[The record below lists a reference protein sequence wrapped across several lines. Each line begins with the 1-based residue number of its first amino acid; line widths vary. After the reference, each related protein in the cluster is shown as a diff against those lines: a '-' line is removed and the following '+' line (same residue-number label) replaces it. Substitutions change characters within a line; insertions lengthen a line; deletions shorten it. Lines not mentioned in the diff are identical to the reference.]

1 MLRARAFRQ
10 TNNKIVKIQVH
21 PTHPWLVTADD
32 TDHVSVWNW
41 EHRQVIYELKAGGV
55 DERRLVGAKLEKLA
69 EGDSDYKG
77 KPTEAIRGGSVKQ
90 VKFYDDDV
98 RYWQLWRNRSAA
110 AESPSAVDHLTSGFT
125 SPAPSTKGRH
135 FLVICCE
142 NKAIFLDLV
151 TMRGRDVP
159 KSELDNRSLVC
170 MEFLTRSSAGDGP
183 LVAFGSTDGVI
194 RVLSMITWKLARRYT
209 AGHKG
214 SIYCLMNFMASS
226 GEALLVS
233 GGSDGLLILWNA
245 DQGTDSRD
253 LVPKLSLKAHD
264 GGVVAVELSRVSGSA
279 PQLITIGAD
288 KTLAIWDTMT
298 FKELRRIKPVPK
310 LACHSVASW
319 CHPRAPNLDILTC
332 VKDSHIWSIEHPT
345 YSALTR
351 PLCELSSLVPP
362 QVLATHKKLRV
373 FCMVAHPLQP
383 HLVATGT
390 NVGIIVSEFDP
401 RAIPSAAFLPAL
413 SGSRENSAVYI
424 LGRELKLLNF
434 QILNTAN
441 PSLGNNALSESGVS
455 KLDAGEHLTVKQ
467 TKKKSVASVPH
478 DSYSVLSVSS
488 SGKYVAVVWPDI
500 LYFSIYK
507 VSDWSIVDFGSAR
520 LLAWD
525 TCRDR
530 FAILESVL
538 PQRMPMIPKGGSSRK
553 AKEAAAAAAQAAAAA
568 NAASSASVQ
577 VRILLD
583 DGTSNIL
590 MRSVGGRSEPVI
602 GLHGGALLGIGYR
615 TSRRI
620 SPVSATA
627 ISTIQSMPL
636 SGFGNS
642 NVSSFSSYDDGS
654 SQRSTESAP
663 LNYQLYS
670 WENFEPVGG
679 MLPQP
684 EWTAWDKTVE
694 YCAFAYQQYMVISSL
709 RPQYRY
715 LGNVAISHAT
725 GAVWHRRQLF
735 VATQTTIECVF
746 VDAGVTE
753 IDIETRKMKEEMK
766 LKEAQARAVA
776 EHGEL
781 ALITVEGAQSA
792 KQEKISL
799 RAPLLQVVRLA
810 SFQNAPSVPPFL
822 SLPRQSRGDGDDMDE
837 RRASEVA
844 VGGGGVSVAVTRF
857 PVEQKRPVGPLV
869 VAGVRDGVLWLIDR
883 YMCAH
888 AISLNHPG
896 IRCRC
901 LAAYGD
907 AISAVKWASR
917 LGREHHDDLAQFM
930 LGMGYATEALHLPG
944 ISKRLEFDLA
954 MQSND
959 LKRALHCLLTMSN
972 SRDIG
977 QDGLGLDLS
986 DILSLTAEKKE
997 DVVEAVEGIVKFA
1010 KEFLDLIDAADAT
1023 GNTDVAREAL
1033 KRLATAGSVKGA
1045 LQGHELRGLSLRLAN
1060 HGELTRLSGL
1070 INNLISIGLGRES
1083 AFSAA
1088 VLGDNALMEK
1098 AWQDTGMLAEAVLHA
1113 HAHGR
1118 PSLKNLVQVW
1128 NKTLQKEVEQVSST
1142 KTDAASAFLASLED
1156 PKLTSLSD
1164 ASKKPPIEILPPGM
1178 SSIFASISAPKK
1190 PLPTMKTPQPEPTKP
1205 LAIEEPAKPLAIE
1218 APPPSSEETPQAESA
1233 PETATDSESA
1243 APETAADSEPAAPE
1257 TAAAE
1262 SAAPE
1267 TAAAAESAAPETA
1280 AVAESAAPETAAVA
1294 ESAALKTAAVAESAA
1309 HVDGP
1314 VTETVSEPPA
1324 PEKEVTSVEDKSDP
1338 SSAPKTETAVAT
1350 EDNNQTM
1357 PPPPPPETTTT
1368 TTTTVKPTENAE
1380 TERKQRSKRLRVGG
1394 GAMSHMVFQ
1403 SAAAPKPCLPIPRST
1418 AALPCKLRRVSFVR
1432 ASSSSLIESVGDS
1445 VSGLE
1450 RCFQLPFSGD
1460 SSPSSSSISI
1470 SASSSPSAQM
1480 CPVMKGGKFGSV
1492 GAVTLEKG
1500 KLDMTQKKVESS
1512 PEIATGGGGGDIGK
1526 KINFGGGDGGDD
1538 DGDDDDYFDEFD
1550 DDDDGDEGG
1559 LFRRR
1564 MFLAEVLKHLY
1575 SFVTAHLFVL
1585 YQGGDDSVWL
1595 VSSDSEPPSS
1605 DPISQKVIILTEED
1619 EDLVILD
1626 KEVEPA
1632 VKKAPKKK
1640 SPKKKPNS
1648 GRQIPKEENS
1658 AQEISEDKDTDSIVA
1673 EEVATDKNTKPS
1685 SGSSSRLPLVLSE
1698 KVNRTKVLVEC
1709 EGDSIDL
1716 SGDMGAVGRVVV
1728 SDTTEDPDLLNYM
1741 FPCQIEAIMNDFI
1754 QLTPVSN
1761 VYEAETM
1768 VEGTLEGFSFESDDE
1783 GNKNAKTASKP
1794 PDDQSGDTAE
1804 VTKGSGKAK
1813 AKSENVVGKKRGRPS
1828 KEKQQ
1833 QQQPAKKARKKK
1845 QKQVR
1850 YCSSLKMRKA
1860 PRILILNT
1868 MEVLSLD
1875 ALPVGFR
1882 FSPTDEELVRYYLR
1896 QKINGR
1902 DDDVRV
1908 IRAVDMCKYEPWDL
1922 PDLSVVRTM
1931 DSEWLFFC
1939 PLDRKYPSGS
1949 RMNRATIAGYWKAT
1963 GKDRKVKSG
1972 STKIIGVKRTL
1983 VFYTGRAPKGTRT
1996 CWIMHEY
2003 RATEKD
2009 LDGTKPGQNP
2019 FVICK
2024 LFKKQD
2030 VVSEASPECGVE
2042 PAVSSPTVVDEVRS
2056 EVELSEV
2063 SLAFPTKEE
2072 PKHSTDVAESSL
2084 VVYGECQSDISAPEV
2099 TTTELDHIDWRS
2111 YLEFESLDHTMFSPL
2126 HSQVQSELGS
2136 AFNGFQYGSNEPF
2149 RNQNDPHI
2157 QTQYGSNDPDQ
2168 YMFDLL
2174 DLTFQIPYEL
2184 PEMKH
2189 LAQPMPEQI
2198 LYEPQSL
2205 VNTSNKINNDVS
2217 ETGIKIRTRR
2227 AQAQGCAEQSVMQGN
2242 ASRRLLLQVNHNSPK
2257 PDTDSI
2263 KKEVKE
2269 TTKGCGS
2276 FMRSKSSSEFILK
2289 KVAAMGCSYRGLL
2302 KAGVVAVVFAMS
2314 VCSLTGQF
2322 R

>member
-434 QILNTAN
+434 QISNTAN

-455 KLDAGEHLTVKQ
+455 KLDAGEQLTVKQ

-507 VSDWSIVDFGSAR
+507 VSDWSIVDSGSAR

-538 PQRMPMIPKGGSSRK
+538 PQRIPMISKGGSSRK

-1023 GNTDVAREAL
+1023 GNADVAREAL

-1118 PSLKNLVQVW
+1118 PSLKNLVQAW

-1243 APETAADSEPAAPE
+1243 AAETAADSEPAAPE

-1267 TAAAAESAAPETA
+1267 TAAAAESAAPGTAAGAESTAPESA

-1294 ESAALKTAAVAESAA
+1294 ESVAP
-1309 HVDGP
+1309 VDGP

-1380 TERKQRSKRLRVGG
+1380 TERKQVTYPPIRS
-1394 GAMSHMVFQ
+1394 Q
-1403 SAAAPKPCLPIPRST
+1403 PI
-1418 AALPCKLRRVSFVR
+1418 
-1432 ASSSSLIESVGDS
+1432 D
-1445 VSGLE
+1445 
-1450 RCFQLPFSGD
+1450 
-1460 SSPSSSSISI
+1460 
-1470 SASSSPSAQM
+1470 
-1480 CPVMKGGKFGSV
+1480 
-1492 GAVTLEKG
+1492 
-1500 KLDMTQKKVESS
+1500 
-1512 PEIATGGGGGDIGK
+1512 
-1526 KINFGGGDGGDD
+1526 
-1538 DGDDDDYFDEFD
+1538 FD
-1550 DDDDGDEGG
+1550 
-1559 LFRRR
+1559 
-1564 MFLAEVLKHLY
+1564 FL
-1575 SFVTAHLFVL
+1575 
-1585 YQGGDDSVWL
+1585 
-1595 VSSDSEPPSS
+1595 
-1605 DPISQKVIILTEED
+1605 
-1619 EDLVILD
+1619 
-1626 KEVEPA
+1626 
-1632 VKKAPKKK
+1632 
-1640 SPKKKPNS
+1640 
-1648 GRQIPKEENS
+1648 
-1658 AQEISEDKDTDSIVA
+1658 
-1673 EEVATDKNTKPS
+1673 
-1685 SGSSSRLPLVLSE
+1685 
-1698 KVNRTKVLVEC
+1698 
-1709 EGDSIDL
+1709 
-1716 SGDMGAVGRVVV
+1716 
-1728 SDTTEDPDLLNYM
+1728 
-1741 FPCQIEAIMNDFI
+1741 ND
-1754 QLTPVSN
+1754 
-1761 VYEAETM
+1761 
-1768 VEGTLEGFSFESDDE
+1768 
-1783 GNKNAKTASKP
+1783 
-1794 PDDQSGDTAE
+1794 
-1804 VTKGSGKAK
+1804 
-1813 AKSENVVGKKRGRPS
+1813 
-1828 KEKQQ
+1828 
-1833 QQQPAKKARKKK
+1833 
-1845 QKQVR
+1845 
-1850 YCSSLKMRKA
+1850 
-1860 PRILILNT
+1860 
-1868 MEVLSLD
+1868 
-1875 ALPVGFR
+1875 
-1882 FSPTDEELVRYYLR
+1882 
-1896 QKINGR
+1896 
-1902 DDDVRV
+1902 
-1908 IRAVDMCKYEPWDL
+1908 
-1922 PDLSVVRTM
+1922 
-1931 DSEWLFFC
+1931 
-1939 PLDRKYPSGS
+1939 
-1949 RMNRATIAGYWKAT
+1949 
-1963 GKDRKVKSG
+1963 
-1972 STKIIGVKRTL
+1972 
-1983 VFYTGRAPKGTRT
+1983 
-1996 CWIMHEY
+1996 
-2003 RATEKD
+2003 
-2009 LDGTKPGQNP
+2009 
-2019 FVICK
+2019 
-2024 LFKKQD
+2024 
-2030 VVSEASPECGVE
+2030 
-2042 PAVSSPTVVDEVRS
+2042 
-2056 EVELSEV
+2056 
-2063 SLAFPTKEE
+2063 
-2072 PKHSTDVAESSL
+2072 
-2084 VVYGECQSDISAPEV
+2084 
-2099 TTTELDHIDWRS
+2099 
-2111 YLEFESLDHTMFSPL
+2111 
-2126 HSQVQSELGS
+2126 
-2136 AFNGFQYGSNEPF
+2136 
-2149 RNQNDPHI
+2149 
-2157 QTQYGSNDPDQ
+2157 
-2168 YMFDLL
+2168 
-2174 DLTFQIPYEL
+2174 
-2184 PEMKH
+2184 
-2189 LAQPMPEQI
+2189 
-2198 LYEPQSL
+2198 
-2205 VNTSNKINNDVS
+2205 
-2217 ETGIKIRTRR
+2217 
-2227 AQAQGCAEQSVMQGN
+2227 
-2242 ASRRLLLQVNHNSPK
+2242 
-2257 PDTDSI
+2257 
-2263 KKEVKE
+2263 
-2269 TTKGCGS
+2269 
-2276 FMRSKSSSEFILK
+2276 
-2289 KVAAMGCSYRGLL
+2289 
-2302 KAGVVAVVFAMS
+2302 
-2314 VCSLTGQF
+2314 
-2322 R
+2322 

>member
-10 TNNKIVKIQVH
+10 TNGKIVKIQVH

-159 KSELDNRSLVC
+159 KQELDNKSLLC
-170 MEFLTRSSAGDGP
+170 MEFLTRSSGGDGP

-209 AGHKG
+209 GGHKG

-233 GGSDGLLILWNA
+233 GGSDGLLVLWSA
-245 DQGTDSRD
+245 DHATDSRD

-362 QVLATHKKLRV
+362 QVLATHRKLRV
-373 FCMVAHPLQP
+373 YCMVAHPLQP

-401 RAIPSAAFLPAL
+401 RAIPSAAPLPAL

-434 QILNTAN
+434 QISNSAS
-441 PSLGNNALSESGVS
+441 PSLGNNSALSQSGMS
-455 KLDAGEHLTVKQ
+455 MGDLGEQMTVKQ
-467 TKKKSVASVPH
+467 TKKQIVAPVPH

-488 SGKYVAVVWPDI
+488 SGKYVAIVWPDV

-507 VSDWSIVDFGSAR
+507 VSDWSIVDSGSAR

-538 PQRMPMIPKGGSSRK
+538 PQRMPIIPKGGSSRK

-620 SPVSATA
+620 SPLAATA

-654 SQRSTESAP
+654 SQRTAESAP

-684 EWTAWDKTVE
+684 EWTAWDQRVE

-715 LGNVAISHAT
+715 LGDVAISHAT

-735 VATQTTIECVF
+735 VATPTTIECVF

-781 ALITVEGAQSA
+781 ALITVEGAQNA
-792 KQEKISL
+792 NQERISL
-799 RAPLLQVVRLA
+799 RPPMLQVVRLA

-837 RRASEVA
+837 RRTNEVA

-888 AISLNHPG
+888 AISLSHPG

-907 AISAVKWASR
+907 AVSAVKWASR

-954 MQSND
+954 IQSND

-972 SRDIG
+972 SKDIG
-977 QDGLGLDLS
+977 QDSVGLELS
-986 DILSLTAEKKE
+986 DILSLAAEKKE

-1023 GNTDVAREAL
+1023 GQADIAREAL

-1045 LQGHELRGLSLRLAN
+1045 LQGHELRGLALRLAN
-1060 HGELTRLSGL
+1060 HGELTRLSSL

-1083 AFSAA
+1083 AFAAA
-1088 VLGDNALMEK
+1088 VLNDNALMEK
-1098 AWQDTGMLAEAVLHA
+1098 AWKDTGMLAEAVLHA
-1113 HAHGR
+1113 HANGR
-1118 PSLKNLVQVW
+1118 PTLKNLVQAW
-1128 NKTLQKEVEQVSST
+1128 NKTLQKEVEQAPSS

-1178 SSIFASISAPKK
+1178 SSIFASITAAPKK
-1190 PLPTMKTPQPEPTKP
+1190 PLLTQKTPQQEPGKP
-1205 LAIEEPAKPLAIE
+1205 LAIEEAAKPLAIE
-1218 APPPSSEETPQAESA
+1218 APPSSEPTQTESA
-1233 PETATDSESA
+1233 PETT
-1243 APETAADSEPAAPE
+1243 PVP
-1257 TAAAE
+1257 E

-1267 TAAAAESAAPETA
+1267 TAAAGESAAPETA

-1294 ESAALKTAAVAESAA
+1294 ESTPTPTT
-1309 HVDGP
+1309 VDGQ
-1314 VTETVSEPPA
+1314 VTETVSEPTPV
-1324 PEKEVTSVEDKSDP
+1324 EKEETSLEDKSDP
-1338 SSAPKTETAVAT
+1338 SSTPNTETTVAT
-1350 EDNNQTM
+1350 EDNSQATTPTPT
-1357 PPPPPPETTTT
+1357 PPPPPPPQPETV
-1368 TTTTVKPTENAE
+1368 TTTVKPTENAAPVRPQV
-1380 TERKQRSKRLRVGG
+1380 TYPPIRS
-1394 GAMSHMVFQ
+1394 Q
-1403 SAAAPKPCLPIPRST
+1403 PI
-1418 AALPCKLRRVSFVR
+1418 
-1432 ASSSSLIESVGDS
+1432 D
-1445 VSGLE
+1445 
-1450 RCFQLPFSGD
+1450 
-1460 SSPSSSSISI
+1460 
-1470 SASSSPSAQM
+1470 
-1480 CPVMKGGKFGSV
+1480 
-1492 GAVTLEKG
+1492 
-1500 KLDMTQKKVESS
+1500 
-1512 PEIATGGGGGDIGK
+1512 
-1526 KINFGGGDGGDD
+1526 
-1538 DGDDDDYFDEFD
+1538 FD
-1550 DDDDGDEGG
+1550 
-1559 LFRRR
+1559 
-1564 MFLAEVLKHLY
+1564 FL
-1575 SFVTAHLFVL
+1575 
-1585 YQGGDDSVWL
+1585 
-1595 VSSDSEPPSS
+1595 
-1605 DPISQKVIILTEED
+1605 
-1619 EDLVILD
+1619 
-1626 KEVEPA
+1626 
-1632 VKKAPKKK
+1632 
-1640 SPKKKPNS
+1640 
-1648 GRQIPKEENS
+1648 
-1658 AQEISEDKDTDSIVA
+1658 
-1673 EEVATDKNTKPS
+1673 
-1685 SGSSSRLPLVLSE
+1685 
-1698 KVNRTKVLVEC
+1698 
-1709 EGDSIDL
+1709 
-1716 SGDMGAVGRVVV
+1716 
-1728 SDTTEDPDLLNYM
+1728 
-1741 FPCQIEAIMNDFI
+1741 
-1754 QLTPVSN
+1754 
-1761 VYEAETM
+1761 
-1768 VEGTLEGFSFESDDE
+1768 
-1783 GNKNAKTASKP
+1783 
-1794 PDDQSGDTAE
+1794 
-1804 VTKGSGKAK
+1804 
-1813 AKSENVVGKKRGRPS
+1813 
-1828 KEKQQ
+1828 
-1833 QQQPAKKARKKK
+1833 
-1845 QKQVR
+1845 
-1850 YCSSLKMRKA
+1850 
-1860 PRILILNT
+1860 
-1868 MEVLSLD
+1868 
-1875 ALPVGFR
+1875 
-1882 FSPTDEELVRYYLR
+1882 
-1896 QKINGR
+1896 NG
-1902 DDDVRV
+1902 
-1908 IRAVDMCKYEPWDL
+1908 
-1922 PDLSVVRTM
+1922 
-1931 DSEWLFFC
+1931 
-1939 PLDRKYPSGS
+1939 
-1949 RMNRATIAGYWKAT
+1949 
-1963 GKDRKVKSG
+1963 
-1972 STKIIGVKRTL
+1972 
-1983 VFYTGRAPKGTRT
+1983 
-1996 CWIMHEY
+1996 
-2003 RATEKD
+2003 
-2009 LDGTKPGQNP
+2009 
-2019 FVICK
+2019 
-2024 LFKKQD
+2024 
-2030 VVSEASPECGVE
+2030 
-2042 PAVSSPTVVDEVRS
+2042 
-2056 EVELSEV
+2056 
-2063 SLAFPTKEE
+2063 
-2072 PKHSTDVAESSL
+2072 
-2084 VVYGECQSDISAPEV
+2084 
-2099 TTTELDHIDWRS
+2099 
-2111 YLEFESLDHTMFSPL
+2111 
-2126 HSQVQSELGS
+2126 
-2136 AFNGFQYGSNEPF
+2136 
-2149 RNQNDPHI
+2149 
-2157 QTQYGSNDPDQ
+2157 
-2168 YMFDLL
+2168 
-2174 DLTFQIPYEL
+2174 
-2184 PEMKH
+2184 
-2189 LAQPMPEQI
+2189 
-2198 LYEPQSL
+2198 
-2205 VNTSNKINNDVS
+2205 
-2217 ETGIKIRTRR
+2217 
-2227 AQAQGCAEQSVMQGN
+2227 
-2242 ASRRLLLQVNHNSPK
+2242 
-2257 PDTDSI
+2257 
-2263 KKEVKE
+2263 
-2269 TTKGCGS
+2269 
-2276 FMRSKSSSEFILK
+2276 
-2289 KVAAMGCSYRGLL
+2289 
-2302 KAGVVAVVFAMS
+2302 
-2314 VCSLTGQF
+2314 
-2322 R
+2322 

>member
-10 TNNKIVKIQVH
+10 TNGKIVKIQVH
-21 PTHPWLVTADD
+21 PTHPWIVTADD

-90 VKFYDDDV
+90 VRFYDDDV

-110 AESPSAVDHLTSGFT
+110 AESPSAVNHLTSGFT

-159 KSELDNRSLVC
+159 KSELDNRSLLC
-170 MEFLTRSSAGDGP
+170 MEFLTRSSGGDGP

-209 AGHKG
+209 GGHKG

-233 GGSDGLLILWNA
+233 GGSDGLLVLWSA
-245 DQGTDSRD
+245 DHGSDSRE

-298 FKELRRIKPVPK
+298 FKELRRLKPVPK

-362 QVLATHKKLRV
+362 QVLATHRKLRV
-373 FCMVAHPLQP
+373 YCMVAHPLQP

-401 RAIPSAAFLPAL
+401 RAIPSAAPLPAL

-434 QILNTAN
+434 QISNTAN
-441 PSLGNNALSESGVS
+441 PSLGNNSALSESGMS
-455 KLDAGEHLTVKQ
+455 KGDSGEQLTVKQ
-467 TKKKSVASVPH
+467 TKKQIVAPVPH

-507 VSDWSIVDFGSAR
+507 VSDWTIVDSGSAR

-538 PQRMPMIPKGGSSRK
+538 PQRMPIIPKGGSSRK

-620 SPVSATA
+620 SPVAASA

-679 MLPQP
+679 MLTQP
-684 EWTAWDKTVE
+684 EWTAWDQTVE
-694 YCAFAYQQYMVISSL
+694 YCAFAYQKYMVISSL

-715 LGNVAISHAT
+715 LGDVAISHAT

-735 VATQTTIECVF
+735 VATPTTIECVF
-746 VDAGVTE
+746 VDAGVSE
-753 IDIETRKMKEEMK
+753 IDIETMKMKEEIK
-766 LKEAQARAVA
+766 LKEVQARAVA

-792 KQEKISL
+792 KQERILL
-799 RAPLLQVVRLA
+799 RPPMLQVVRLA

-888 AISLNHPG
+888 AISLSHPG

-907 AISAVKWASR
+907 AVSAVKWASR

-1023 GNTDVAREAL
+1023 GHADIAREAL

-1045 LQGHELRGLSLRLAN
+1045 LQGHELRGLALRLAN

-1083 AFSAA
+1083 AFAAA

-1118 PSLKNLVQVW
+1118 PTLKNLVQAW
-1128 NKTLQKEVEQVSST
+1128 NKTLQKEVEQAPSS

-1190 PLPTMKTPQPEPTKP
+1190 PLPALKPQEPTKP

-1218 APPPSSEETPQAESA
+1218 APPSSEQPQTESA
-1233 PETATDSESA
+1233 PETAADPESAAPETAAASESA
-1243 APETAADSEPAAPE
+1243 APETAAVSESEARE
-1257 TAAAE
+1257 TAAE
-1262 SAAPE
+1262 S
-1267 TAAAAESAAPETA
+1267 ESAAPETA
-1280 AVAESAAPETAAVA
+1280 AVAETA
-1294 ESAALKTAAVAESAA
+1294 E
-1309 HVDGP
+1309 HVDKP
-1314 VTETVSEPPA
+1314 VTETVSEPPVVEET
-1324 PEKEVTSVEDKSDP
+1324 PSEEKSEP
-1338 SSAPKTETAVAT
+1338 SSTPNTETALDAT
-1350 EDNNQTM
+1350 EDNSQTI
-1357 PPPPPPETTTT
+1357 PPPPPPEPVTTA
-1368 TTTTVKPTENAE
+1368 VKPTENAA
-1380 TERKQRSKRLRVGG
+1380 TGRQ
-1394 GAMSHMVFQ
+1394 Q
-1403 SAAAPKPCLPIPRST
+1403 SVVAPKPLSPLKPSLPIPRPIAT
-1418 AALPCKLRRVSFVR
+1418 LPCKLRRSCFIR
-1432 ASSSSLIESVGDS
+1432 ASSSSLIDSVGDS

-1450 RCFQLPFSGD
+1450 RCLQLQFSGELGA
-1460 SSPSSSSISI
+1460 SSSG
-1470 SASSSPSAQM
+1470 SASPSAQM
-1480 CPVMKGGKFGSV
+1480 CPEMKGGKFGSV

-1500 KLDMTQKKVESS
+1500 KLDMTQKKVEST

-1526 KINFGGGDGGDD
+1526 SVNFGGGDGGDD

-1564 MFLAEVLKHLY
+1564 MFLAELFDRKFVDAVLNEWQKTMLDLPAGLRQAY
-1575 SFVTAHLFVL
+1575 EM
-1585 YQGGDDSVWL
+1585 GL
-1595 VSSDSEPPSS
+1595 VSSAQMVKFLAINARPTTTRF
-1605 DPISQKVIILTEED
+1605 ISRALPQGL
-1619 EDLVILD
+1619 
-1626 KEVEPA
+1626 
-1632 VKKAPKKK
+1632 
-1640 SPKKKPNS
+1640 
-1648 GRQIPKEENS
+1648 
-1658 AQEISEDKDTDSIVA
+1658 
-1673 EEVATDKNTKPS
+1673 
-1685 SGSSSRLPLVLSE
+1685 SR
-1698 KVNRTKVLVEC
+1698 
-1709 EGDSIDL
+1709 
-1716 SGDMGAVGRVVV
+1716 AFVGRMLA
-1728 SDTTEDPDLLNYM
+1728 DP
-1741 FPCQIEAIMNDFI
+1741 
-1754 QLTPVSN
+1754 
-1761 VYEAETM
+1761 
-1768 VEGTLEGFSFESDDE
+1768 SF
-1783 GNKNAKTASKP
+1783 
-1794 PDDQSGDTAE
+1794 
-1804 VTKGSGKAK
+1804 
-1813 AKSENVVGKKRGRPS
+1813 
-1828 KEKQQ
+1828 
-1833 QQQPAKKARKKK
+1833 
-1845 QKQVR
+1845 
-1850 YCSSLKMRKA
+1850 
-1860 PRILILNT
+1860 
-1868 MEVLSLD
+1868 
-1875 ALPVGFR
+1875 
-1882 FSPTDEELVRYYLR
+1882 
-1896 QKINGR
+1896 
-1902 DDDVRV
+1902 
-1908 IRAVDMCKYEPWDL
+1908 
-1922 PDLSVVRTM
+1922 
-1931 DSEWLFFC
+1931 
-1939 PLDRKYPSGS
+1939 
-1949 RMNRATIAGYWKAT
+1949 
-1963 GKDRKVKSG
+1963 
-1972 STKIIGVKRTL
+1972 
-1983 VFYTGRAPKGTRT
+1983 
-1996 CWIMHEY
+1996 
-2003 RATEKD
+2003 
-2009 LDGTKPGQNP
+2009 
-2019 FVICK
+2019 
-2024 LFKKQD
+2024 
-2030 VVSEASPECGVE
+2030 
-2042 PAVSSPTVVDEVRS
+2042 
-2056 EVELSEV
+2056 
-2063 SLAFPTKEE
+2063 
-2072 PKHSTDVAESSL
+2072 
-2084 VVYGECQSDISAPEV
+2084 
-2099 TTTELDHIDWRS
+2099 
-2111 YLEFESLDHTMFSPL
+2111 
-2126 HSQVQSELGS
+2126 
-2136 AFNGFQYGSNEPF
+2136 
-2149 RNQNDPHI
+2149 
-2157 QTQYGSNDPDQ
+2157 
-2168 YMFDLL
+2168 
-2174 DLTFQIPYEL
+2174 
-2184 PEMKH
+2184 
-2189 LAQPMPEQI
+2189 
-2198 LYEPQSL
+2198 LY
-2205 VNTSNKINNDVS
+2205 
-2217 ETGIKIRTRR
+2217 
-2227 AQAQGCAEQSVMQGN
+2227 
-2242 ASRRLLLQVNHNSPK
+2242 RLLLEQAATVGCSVWW
-2257 PDTDSI
+2257 
-2263 KKEVKE
+2263 EVKTRKDRIKE
-2269 TTKGCGS
+2269 EWDLALINVLTVSACNAAAVWLLAPCRSYGNTFRFDLQNTLQKLPNNVFEMSYPLREFDLQKRIHSLFYKAAELSILGVATGTLQGSLSNFLAGKKKNRVSVTVPSITTNALGYGAFLGLYANLRYQLLCGFERAMS
-2276 FMRSKSSSEFILK
+2276 NHFDVIGVALFFGTAVRIMNVQLGERSRQVWLGVEADPLAQSDDLLAKAYNRPSEEAAAAKPASRWFISKNAIVSGLLGLKQQDSASESTPPKARRKRIVRK
-2289 KVAAMGCSYRGLL
+2289 KVAASS
-2302 KAGVVAVVFAMS
+2302 AP
-2314 VCSLTGQF
+2314 
-2322 R
+2322 